1 MFHRGDGY
9 HVGDFETSCKKWDTK
24 IIAQNKMVVGFDL
37 IGQNISWDLANVMA
51 DDAHVPYVVML
62 SLANV

>member
-1 MFHRGDGY
+1 
-9 HVGDFETSCKKWDTK
+9 
-24 IIAQNKMVVGFDL
+24 MVAGLDL
-37 IGQNISWDLANVMA
+37 ISQNISWDLANVMA